1 MSSSLLIAAA
11 LAVAP
16 PAGSAPAPA
25 STPDPAPLPTAAE
38 LADGLTRVRAAMDD
52 VHLVWRERV
61 QMYAAPN
68 VPVSAEAYWRELF
81 LSGDAAQIRT
91 IRGPAPPGGRPAGTA
106 SGVPLT
112 GETAANYD
120 GMLISLRPPGDGP
133 VRAQLMGSVVR
144 GPGAYSDT
152 LYATHLDYEP
162 VVFQIPHTAAGRPW
176 DWEDD
181 ASPPNLIDRLAGLAD
196 TNPAGWVVEGRE
208 VKDGRPAI
216 RVSAT
221 KWQPHRDGAT
231 LTAGL
236 RAWFTD
242 DGRHDLFRVEEAEIR
257 WLFGEILLKESEK
270 NLWRRAARADD
281 FRPLPGGARVPFSGG
296 EIFRAIAPAP
306 PGADAPS
313 PPDRSDESTETPERF
328 VAQNYEWRIETLEPL
343 DPAIA
348 AADLW
353 VEPPHGA
360 QWYDAATGEQRI
372 VGLTEL
378 ESWLIFKF
386 GDRYAAWWAFG
397 PPLGLCALAAL
408 GLWWRRRRRR
418 WVEA

>member
-1 MSSSLLIAAA
+1 MSPSLLIAAA

-16 PAGSAPAPA
+16 PTDPVPAE
-25 STPDPAPLPTAAE
+25 PLPTAAE

-52 VHLVWRERV
+52 VHLVWQERV
-61 QMYAAPN
+61 QTYAAPN

-81 LSGDAAQIRT
+81 LSGEAAQMRT
-91 IRGPAPPGGRPAGTA
+91 IGGPAPPGKWPAGTA

-162 VVFQIPHTAAGRPW
+162 LVFQVPHTAAGRV
-176 DWEDD
+176 WEDRTS
-181 ASPPNLIDRLAGLAD
+181 APNLIDRLAGLAD

-242 DGRHDLFRVEEAEIR
+242 DGRHDLFRVEQAQIR
-257 WLFGEILLKESEK
+257 WLFGEIVLKESEK
-270 NLWRRAARADD
+270 NLWRRAAWADD

-296 EIFRAIAPAP
+296 EIFRAIAPSRP
-306 PGADAPS
+306 VGA
-313 PPDRSDESTETPERF
+313 DESTETPQRF
-328 VAQNYEWRIETLEPL
+328 VAHNYEWRIETLEPL

-353 VEPPHGA
+353 VDPPHGA

-386 GDRYAAWWAFG
+386 GNRYAAWWAFG

-408 GLWWRRRRRR
+408 GWWWRRRRRA
-418 WVEA
+418 WAEA

>member
-1 MSSSLLIAAA
+1 MSPSLLIAAV

-16 PAGSAPAPA
+16 P
-25 STPDPAPLPTAAE
+25 TDPDPAEPLPTAAE
-38 LADGLTRVRAAMDD
+38 LAAGLTRMRAAMDD
-52 VHLVWRERV
+52 VHLVWQERSRA
-61 QMYAAPN
+61 YSAPN
-68 VPVSAEAYWRELF
+68 VPASAEAYWAEAF
-81 LSGDAAQIRT
+81 LTGDAAQIRT
-91 IRGPAPPGGRPAGTA
+91 IGGSAPPGKWYAGTA

-112 GETAANYD
+112 GETAAEYD
-120 GMLISLRPPGDGP
+120 GRLVSLRPPGDGP
-133 VRAQLMGSVVR
+133 VRAELIGPVVP
-144 GPGAYSDT
+144 GPGAYSDR

-162 VVFQIPHTAAGRPW
+162 FVFQVPHTAAGRPW
-176 DWEDD
+176 EDRV
-181 ASPPNLIDRLAGLAD
+181 SVPNLIDELAGYAE

-208 VKDGRPAI
+208 AKDGRPAI

-221 KWQPHRDGAT
+221 ESQPHRAGAT

-242 DGRHDLFRVEEAEIR
+242 DDHHDLFRVEQAQIR
-257 WLFGEILLKESEK
+257 WVFGEIVLKESEK

-296 EIFRAIAPAP
+296 EIFRAIAPSQP
-306 PGADAPS
+306 VGA
-313 PPDRSDESTETPERF
+313 DESTERF
-328 VAQNYEWRIETLEPL
+328 VAHNYEWRIETLEPL

-353 VEPPHGA
+353 VDPPHGA
-360 QWYDAATGEQRI
+360 QWYDAVTGEQRI

-386 GDRYAAWWAFG
+386 GNRYAAWWAFG
-397 PPLGLCALAAL
+397 PPLALCGLAAL

-418 WVEA
+418 WATA